1 MNKIQFKIRY
11 WLFFLILLFCG
22 PVFGQTDTLSFLH
35 ITDLH
40 VIFNQ
45 SIYPADFINYRK
57 LRQYDQGENRLRQF
71 FDTIPEKTNSH
82 MVIATGDLIDFFE
95 VNTTDGQMLDIQSR
109 QFSRLLNDYHV
120 PVYLTLGNHDLFSFN
135 WENGLLQHDQ
145 NSSGRARTAWIRNI
159 PCFHNGTYYSEIYR
173 VGQTTYHLI
182 FLDNAFYQFLP
193 TDSTSVPYI
202 DKSQL
207 YWLNTRL
214 KDTGS
219 DIVIIFMHIPFD
231 LNDTRPESLNELYS
245 LLTGNPSVKLIFSG
259 HYHKNVIEHLYALG
273 REIVQVQT
281 GSLVQGTGNWR
292 LVRLTEKNI
301 LVSIPGK
308 TESELKIPVK

>member
-1 MNKIQFKIRY
+1 
-11 WLFFLILLFCG
+11 
-22 PVFGQTDTLSFLH
+22 
-35 ITDLH
+35 
-40 VIFNQ
+40 
-45 SIYPADFINYRK
+45 
-57 LRQYDQGENRLRQF
+57 
-71 FDTIPEKTNSH
+71 
-82 MVIATGDLIDFFE
+82 
-95 VNTTDGQMLDIQSR
+95 
-109 QFSRLLNDYHV
+109 
-120 PVYLTLGNHDLFSFN
+120 
-135 WENGLLQHDQ
+135 
-145 NSSGRARTAWIRNI
+145 
-159 PCFHNGTYYSEIYR
+159 
-173 VGQTTYHLI
+173 
-182 FLDNAFYQFLP
+182 
-193 TDSTSVPYI
+193 
-202 DKSQL
+202 L